1 MVCQSDGFL
10 LRTVR
15 KNGQIRPPAYGESP
29 GYSDTTMR
37 HLRPTS
43 ARRMGRKAGAGCIL
57 SESLVRTG
65 TEWNPPTTTTTTTN
79 QSAEPPGS
87 VVHCIRNALGAFL
100 KKRGG
105 KIV

>member
-1 MVCQSDGFL
+1 MVCQSDGFP

-15 KNGQIRPPAYGESP
+15 KNGQIRSPAYGEPP

-65 TEWNPPTTTTTTTN
+65 TEWNPPTTTTTTTDSPIN
-79 QSAEPPGS
+79 PQNLRVLWVIATTT
-87 VVHCIRNALGAFL
+87 L
-100 KKRGG
+100 
-105 KIV
+105 